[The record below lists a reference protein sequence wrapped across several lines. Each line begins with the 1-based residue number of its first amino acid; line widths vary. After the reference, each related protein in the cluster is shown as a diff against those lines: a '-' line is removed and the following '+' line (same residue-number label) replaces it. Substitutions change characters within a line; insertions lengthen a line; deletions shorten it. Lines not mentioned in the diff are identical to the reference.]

1 MKRKK
6 NIEKKDL
13 SNPIYS
19 IDSRPSFDEY
29 FMYLA
34 FAVSVRSD
42 DLFQKIGAVIVH
54 ENSQH
59 IVGTGYNNTIRGMTD
74 KICRPKDRNYRRRF
88 MKHAEDNAIK
98 NCVVHPLHSNSVFKL
113 YITAKP
119 CLDCLEDVINFGIK
133 HIIYLDRIGTITDSG
148 KTDKIFEE
156 IEQLY
161 TYKGIRFDKFDIN
174 NPWVVKGIELLKNT
188 ELN

>member
-1 MKRKK
+1 MRKRKSVK
-6 NIEKKDL
+6 KKDQL
-13 SNPIYS
+13 SPIYS
-19 IDSRPSFDEY
+19 IDSRPTFDEY

-34 FAVSVRSD
+34 FAISIRSD

-54 ENSQH
+54 NNSQH
-59 IVGTGYNNTIRGMTD
+59 IVGTGYNNTIRQMSD
-74 KICRPKDRNYRRRF
+74 KICCPTDRDYRRRF

-98 NCVVHPLHSNSVFKL
+98 NCTVHPLHSNSVFKL

-133 HIIYLDRIGTITDSG
+133 HIIYLDRIGTITDNG
-148 KTDKIFEE
+148 ETDKIFEE
-156 IEQLY
+156 IKSHYEQ
-161 TYKGIRFDKFDIN
+161 KGVVMESFDVEN
-174 NPWVVKGIELLKNT
+174 AWVKKGIELLKNT